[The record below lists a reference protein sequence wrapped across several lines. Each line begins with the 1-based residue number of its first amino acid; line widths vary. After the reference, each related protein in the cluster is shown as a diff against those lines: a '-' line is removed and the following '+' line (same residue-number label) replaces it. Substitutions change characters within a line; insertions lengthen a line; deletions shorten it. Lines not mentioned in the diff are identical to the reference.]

1 MLKFLA
7 VLGSILEVLLGII
20 QKSQRQKEHK
30 DAQAKAD
37 MAATDPAGT
46 FKRMFSREGPNGAR
60 SDPSGQT
67 KS

>member
-30 DAQAKAD
+30 DAQEKAD
-37 MAATDPAGT
+37 MAAADPAGT
-46 FKRMFSREGPNGAR
+46 FKRMFAGKLKPGSEASNSNP
-60 SDPSGQT
+60 
-67 KS
+67 